1 MAPARAAGL
10 AVGVVDHSH
19 FFDRLYPLQD
29 EVLGALSAA
38 ETGFYLSGGTAA
50 SRGYFQHRFSED
62 LDIFVND
69 DSSFV
74 LWAARFVDRLAA
86 RSEWHTRVLLREA
99 RFVRLEVT
107 SGETLLKV
115 EMVNDVPAHIGS
127 VTVHPQL
134 GRLDSPEN
142 ILANKLTALSDRDEP
157 KDLADVWGF
166 CCRLGLPL
174 ARALDDASSKAA
186 GLFPPALARGLL
198 SASRADWELI
208 RWIEAPDPETFL
220 ADLRRLG
227 EELALLPPPR

>member
-1 MAPARAAGL
+1 M
-10 AVGVVDHSH
+10 
-19 FFDRLYPLQD
+19 
-29 EVLGALSAA
+29 LGALSAA
-38 ETGFYLSGGTAA
+38 ETSFYLSGGTAA
-50 SRGYFQHRFSED
+50 SRGYLRHRFSED
-62 LDIFVND
+62 LDLFVND
-69 DSSFV
+69 DSSFG
-74 LWAARFVDRLAA
+74 LWAARFIDRLTA
-86 RSEWHTRVLLREA
+86 RTEWQTRVLLREA
-99 RFVRLEVT
+99 RFVRLEVA
-107 SGETLLKV
+107 SGETILKV

-127 VTVHPQL
+127 VTVHPRL

-166 CCRLGLPL
+166 CCRFGLPL

-208 RWIEAPDPETFL
+208 RWIEAPDPDTFL
-220 ADLRRLG
+220 AELRRLG